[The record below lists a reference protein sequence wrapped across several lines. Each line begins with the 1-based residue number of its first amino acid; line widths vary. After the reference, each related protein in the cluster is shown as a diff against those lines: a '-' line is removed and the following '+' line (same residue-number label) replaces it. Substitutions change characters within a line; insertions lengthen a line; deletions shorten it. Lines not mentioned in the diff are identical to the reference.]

1 MSDTPIRHS
10 FMTRIAHIG
19 LGLAIIVQ
27 LLTSLV
33 LVAPAPDAIGNAWFN
48 VHQVG
53 GLSAFVFM
61 VLFWLVL
68 TLRRAGTAPGLLFP
82 WFSGARLSAL
92 WADTRAHLAALTRLR
107 LPPYQEDGAF
117 AGAIHGLGLL
127 LVTAMAA
134 SGTLYFFINTGN
146 PDAGGLVGVAM
157 FVHLAL
163 ANLVWVYLIGHSA
176 LAVIHHFTANMRL
189 GEMWSLRRPAAVK
202 VTDWG
207 A

>member
-1 MSDTPIRHS
+1 MSENPPRH
-10 FMTRIAHIG
+10 TRITRLAHM
-19 LGLAIIVQ
+19 GLAIAVISQ

-61 VLFWLVL
+61 VLFWIAL
-68 TLRRAGTAPGLLFP
+68 TVRRAGSAPGLLFP
-82 WFSGARLSAL
+82 WLNGERLAAL
-92 WADTRAHLAALTRLR
+92 WTDIRAHLAALVRLR
-107 LPPYQEDGAF
+107 LPPFEEHGPF

-127 LVTAMAA
+127 LITAMAG

-157 FVHLAL
+157 FVHLSL
-163 ANLVWVYLIGHSA
+163 ASLVWFYLIGHSS
-176 LAVIHHFTANMRL
+176 LAIIHHFTANLRL
-189 GEMWSLRRPAAVK
+189 SEMWSFRDAPDQSDASN
-202 VTDWG
+202 
-207 A
+207 